1 MTRRSIAFIITCITV
16 LAAAVSLSA
25 CGPQPAEPAQTQE
38 EFQAEYLKKM
48 ERMLL
53 YIPPDVDPDLRAK
66 FERTLIADGVE
77 ILENDLRLRLRV
89 FELDSGEENVITA
102 EEVISL
108 YFTYDETNYAR
119 FNKFYEWYMNYAH
132 HTCQD
137 YEDAL
142 RQASYYYHEKN
153 GTYFKNTV
161 WSDYTLDDLFEL
173 EAYVKENPDY
183 SIKESSYNQLLKW
196 LGVKK

>member
-1 MTRRSIAFIITCITV
+1 MTRRSTAFILTCITV
-16 LAAAVSLSA
+16 LAAVVPLSA
-25 CGPQPAEPAQTQE
+25 CAPQPVESAQTQE

-77 ILENDLRLRLRV
+77 ILENDLRLSLHV
-89 FELDSGEENVITA
+89 YELDSREENVPTA
-102 EEVISL
+102 KEVIGL
-108 YFTYDETNYAR
+108 YFTYDDIMYER
-119 FNKFYEWYMNYAH
+119 FNKFYEWYMNYGD

-137 YEDAL
+137 YKDAL
-142 RQASYYYHEKN
+142 RQAYYYYHEKN
-153 GTYFKNTV
+153 GAYFRDTD
-161 WSDYTLDDLFEL
+161 WSDYTLEDLFEL